1 MPLNIRVIRNN
12 ETVSDFIWDGV
23 MLSFCYT
30 VAIKEQRPDFEY
42 AEGKTFGDLPEGKF
56 VDFSNAPIYY
66 LTIPGC
72 PLVERGE
79 QTLLY
84 DHSLESED
92 HMRQIHLKAG
102 DRIEAWRS

>member
-30 VAIKEQRPDFEY
+30 VAKKQQRIDFKY
-42 AEGKTFGDLPEGKF
+42 AAWKTFSDLPECKF
-56 VDFSNAPIYY
+56 VYTSNAPIYY